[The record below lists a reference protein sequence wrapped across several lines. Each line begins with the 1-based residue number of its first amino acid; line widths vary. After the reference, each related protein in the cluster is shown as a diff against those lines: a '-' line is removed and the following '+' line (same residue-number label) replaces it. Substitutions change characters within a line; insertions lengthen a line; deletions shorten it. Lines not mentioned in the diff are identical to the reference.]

1 MYLFDMANF
10 SQISWQVLGLLLSL
24 ILLFIYIRQSIVD
37 HKLYKTRIV
46 MAFIIT
52 GVMVFDIA
60 LFDVLG
66 KRKPTMY
73 ARDFTAIIS
82 CVIVGLCYFKNI
94 TTSSIKANLEQ
105 EFLRALE
112 NDKIFVLLD
121 KKDRIKQISMSFLDL
136 AESENKKEAVG
147 RKFFDF
153 FQDSFHLIA
162 MNDQDIKISK
172 LREFFRIYAEEV
184 KEGDRSHREFV
195 ITKKSGGG
203 RTYVLNL
210 LDTPIFVAGKY
221 AGHLMIG
228 DLHDESS
235 KLDAERQLDNK
246 IDELNNIKDR
256 FGALMNVSEESIF
269 FYNIDDSTIWCN
281 ESLKKNLDLS
291 KNNMDREEFEALIDP
306 EDLRSY
312 KSIVYNLT
320 VSNSSYEAKYRFKTA
335 GGYTFIKE
343 RGKRIFGKNG
353 CDEVVGTIEIVRDKH
368 FEKTNMTALD
378 MVNDETKLIIDLEKL
393 IRSNVS
399 FEVVMF
405 KMTNLPEINEKY
417 GRSIGNMVLAEYV
430 KAVKKNFIND
440 DMIYRVTGLEF
451 VIILT
456 DSRKMQVLKRG
467 FESGNL
473 VSLVMPYGSLEIGV
487 ECNYGC
493 AYNDEV
499 ANAKDALNAVKNA
512 LRVSQ
517 LPSVSSRV
525 IYYRDI
531 K

>member
-1 MYLFDMANF
+1 MYLIDMANF
-10 SQISWQVLGLLLSL
+10 SQISWQVLGLLLSV
-24 ILLFIYIRQSIVD
+24 ILLFIYIRQCIVD
-37 HKLYKTRIV
+37 HKLYKTKLIL
-46 MAFIIT
+46 AFIVT
-52 GVMVFDIA
+52 GVMVFDLA

-66 KRKPTMY
+66 KHKPTTY
-73 ARDFTAIIS
+73 IRDFSAIG
-82 CVIVGLCYFKNI
+82 CCLIVGFCYFKNI
-94 TTSSIKANLEQ
+94 TTNSIKANLEQ
-105 EFLRALE
+105 EFLKALE

-121 KKDRIKQISMSFLDL
+121 RKDRIKQISMSFLDL

-153 FQDSFHLIA
+153 FQDSFNLIA
-162 MNDQDIKISK
+162 MNDQSIKISK
-172 LREFFRIYAEEV
+172 LREFFRIYAQEV

-195 ITKKSGGG
+195 VTRKNGG
-203 RTYVLNL
+203 RTYVINL
-210 LDTPIFVAGKY
+210 TDTPIFVAGKY

-235 KLDAERQLDNK
+235 KLKAERQLDDK
-246 IDELNNIKDR
+246 VDELTNIKSR
-256 FGALMNVSEESIF
+256 FGALMNISEESIF

-281 ESLKKNLDLS
+281 DSLVQSLDLN
-291 KNNMDREEFEALIDP
+291 KNNIDRDDFESYIDP
-306 EDLRSY
+306 DDLRSY
-312 KSIVYNLT
+312 KSIIYGLT
-320 VSNSSYEAKYRFKTA
+320 VSNSTYEAKYRFKTA

-343 RGKRIFGKNG
+343 KGKRIFGKNG

-378 MVNDETKLIIDLEKL
+378 LVNDETKLMVDLEKL

-399 FEVVMF
+399 FEIVTF
-405 KMTNLPEINEKY
+405 KMTNLPDINEKY
-417 GRSIGNMVLAEYV
+417 GRSIGNMVLAEYI
-430 KAVKKNFIND
+430 KAVKNNFANE
-440 DMIYRVTGLEF
+440 DMIYRLTGLEF
-451 VIILT
+451 VFILT
-456 DSRKMQVLKRG
+456 DSRKMQILKRS

-473 VSLVMPYGSLEIGV
+473 TSLVMPYGSLEINV
-487 ECNYGC
+487 ETNFGC

-499 ANAKDALNAVKNA
+499 ANAKDAVNATRNA